1 MAKKSAPKPK
11 SKAQADPQ
19 AEWIAAF
26 GEPTR
31 LALIGALAKGAQTVT
46 NLARE
51 TGAEMVNVSHHLK
64 IMRDAELVTTEKDGR
79 YVIYSLVGA
88 TVKGTTLELA
98 HSTGAKVALPLE

>member
-1 MAKKSAPKPK
+1 MAKKTGPKPK
-11 SKAQADPQ
+11 SKSKADPL

-31 LALIGALAKGAQTVT
+31 LALIGVLATGPQTVT

-51 TGAEMVNVSHHLK
+51 VETEMVNVSHHLK
-64 IMRDAELVTTEKDGR
+64 IMRDAELVTVERDGR
-79 YVIYSLVGA
+79 FMIYALVGA

-98 HSTGAKVALPLE
+98 HSSGAKVALPLE

>member
-1 MAKKSAPKPK
+1 MAKKSSPEPK
-11 SKAQADPQ
+11 SAPNPLTD
-19 AEWIAAF
+19 WYAAL

-31 LALIGALAKGAQTVT
+31 LALISVLATGAQTVT

-88 TVKGTTLELA
+88 AVKGTILELA
-98 HSTGAKVALPLE
+98 HSSGAKVVLPLE